1 MKNRLRIFKTMFL
14 ANAKEF
20 YRDSGALFWTLAF
33 PILFTFIFGIV
44 FSGGGDP
51 SYGIGIATNSDNPM
65 TKAVVEGISSVPIFK
80 VETGTKEDEMKA
92 LEQGHRTLVVVMPT
106 VDPDHFQAGKKLDI
120 KIYYNGTEQNTSRA
134 LIPAIQQVFAE
145 AERKVTGRPEIFNV
159 ELEPVQTR
167 ELTSFDYL
175 LPGILAMALM
185 QLGLFG
191 VFDFMNLRDKEVIRG
206 LAVTPL
212 PRSTIFQSEVLLRL
226 LIALVQTILIVLVGQ
241 IVFNVQIIGNPLLVV
256 GLVIFGALT
265 FVSLGYMLASFSKS
279 FETGRNII
287 QLVQFPMMFLSG
299 IFFPV
304 EFMPDYIRPVVKA
317 IPLTYLGD
325 ALRQVMVGAPPD
337 HPITSNVAVLGGWLA
352 VSSILAVKFWKWE

>member
-1 MKNRLRIFKTMFL
+1 MRSRLRIFTELFL

-20 YRDSGALFWTLAF
+20 YRDSSALFWTLAF
-33 PILFTFIFGIV
+33 PIIFTFIFGIV
-44 FSGGGDP
+44 FSGGGESSYTIGVVTDP
-51 SYGIGIATNSDNPM
+51 ANPM
-65 TKAVVEGISSVPIFK
+65 TEPVVEGIRSIPIFR
-80 VETGTKEDEMKA
+80 VNTGTEEGEMKA
-92 LEQGHRTLVVVMPT
+92 LQQGNRTLVVVMPEVNPEDLQT
-106 VDPDHFQAGKKLDI
+106 GKTLDI
-120 KIYYNGTEQNTSRA
+120 EIYYNGTQQNTSRA
-134 LIPAIQQVFAE
+134 LISAIQQVFAE
-145 AERKVTGRPEIFNV
+145 AERKITGRPQVFKVTAQPI
-159 ELEPVQTR
+159 QTR
-167 ELTSFDYL
+167 ELTNFDYL

-191 VFDFMNLRDKEVIRG
+191 VFDFMNLRDKGVIRG

-226 LIALVQTILIVLVGQ
+226 LVALVQTILIVVVGQ
-241 IVFNVQIIGNPLLVV
+241 IVFNVQIIGNPLFVV

-265 FVSLGYMLASFSKS
+265 FVSFGYMLASFSKS
-279 FETGRNII
+279 FEAGRNII

-304 EFMPDYIRPVVKA
+304 EIMPDYIRPVVKA

-337 HPITSNVAVLGGWLA
+337 HSMTINLAVLGGWLV
-352 VSSILAVKFWKWE
+352 VSSILAVKFWRWE